1 MMNKFHLSL
10 ATALLIP
17 LSFEAQTLVTTE
29 PQGRT
34 CLLEVFTAINCGN
47 CPAAHT
53 VANGLAADHPDD
65 LVLVEVHGGSL
76 SVPQGAQPDF
86 RTDDGAA
93 LWSSWGV
100 TFQPQGLV
108 NRSQLSSANSWPSS
122 VPVVLSASS
131 PVNVGLASAYDAG
144 SQQLSIMVEAYYTGT
159 SLTSTD
165 QLYVL
170 LTEDHVVGYQQDYV
184 NGAHAAYDH
193 RHALRDYVTSV
204 EGEDITMPAAG
215 EFVQHSYT
223 YTVPS
228 TWSLEEL
235 HVVAFV
241 QADQGP
247 VYQVKRVAAMDGSTA
262 INESSAGG
270 GLGSAY
276 PVPAAEQVFV
286 PMAADHIGGVLTVT
300 DVQGRTVLSFSVP
313 AGSTLL
319 TIPVADL
326 ADGVYAYGLAGADR
340 RLMVVRH

>member
-1 MMNKFHLSL
+1 MMNALQFLC
-10 ATALLIP
+10 TIALLIP
-17 LSFEAQTLVTTE
+17 GAAYTQTLVSTD
-29 PQGRT
+29 PQQRSA
-34 CLLEVFTAINCGN
+34 LLEVFTAINCGN

-131 PVNVGLASAYDAG
+131 PVNVGLASTYDAG

-170 LTEDHVVGYQQDYV
+170 LTEDHVIGYQQDYV

-193 RHALRDYVTSV
+193 RHALRGYVTSV
-204 EGEDITMPAAG
+204 EGEDIPMPTAG
-215 EFVQHSYT
+215 EFVQRSYT

-228 TWSLEEL
+228 TWNVEEL

-247 VYQVKRVAAMDGSTA
+247 VYQVKRVAALDGSTA

-270 GLGSAY
+270 ILGNAY
-276 PVPAAEQVFV
+276 PVPAAERVFI
-286 PMAADHIGGVLTVT
+286 PMAAGHNGGMLTVT
-300 DVQGRTVLSFSVP
+300 DVQGRTVRSFSVP

-319 TIPVADL
+319 TIPVAGL
-326 ADGVYAYGLAGADR
+326 AEGVYAYGLAGADR